1 MPRFMIQG
9 VPFESESPSFFRL
22 APELCNGD
30 TIDVSFLGEGG
41 RQEWCLF
48 HARADGNVF
57 THCFPSRDAAIEMIA
72 TAFKN
77 VGAL

>member
-9 VPFESESPSFFRL
+9 VPFECESPSFFRL
-22 APELCNGD
+22 APELSDGD
-30 TIDVSFLGEGG
+30 TIEVNFLGAAG
-41 RQEWCLF
+41 RHDWVLF

-57 THCFPSRDAAIEMIA
+57 TRCFPSRDAAIEMIA
-72 TAFKN
+72 QAFKN